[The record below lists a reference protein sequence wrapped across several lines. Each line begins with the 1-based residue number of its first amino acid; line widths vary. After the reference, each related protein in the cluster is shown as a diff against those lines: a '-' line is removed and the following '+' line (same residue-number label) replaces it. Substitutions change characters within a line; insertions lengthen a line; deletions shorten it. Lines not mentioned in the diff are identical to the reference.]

1 MDMDIWDCSY
11 YSCDKYTLRLLS
23 EAADNEKRRKE
34 RKRETKYQTDAFYN
48 FRRQKKQMTKI
59 RT

>member
-1 MDMDIWDCSY
+1 MDMDIWDNSY
-11 YSCDKYTLRLLS
+11 ASCDKYMSRLLS

-48 FRRQKKQMTKI
+48 FRKQKKSKARI
-59 RT
+59 